1 MRDKFKENSHLY
13 YRVFRSHIYI
23 NDMPI
28 SEVYSELISQL
39 ENRHIPY
46 YRKTKTFEEAIRA
59 FDNLTGLESVKEV
72 FAELQYMIQESGKST
87 VPALHMAFVGNPGTG
102 KTTVAQMTADLLYSM
117 GVIRTDKVI
126 TVSALD
132 LLGKYVGQTS
142 GVTRSYCE
150 KAYGGILFIDEAY
163 LISPSREQSG
173 NDQYRQECIGT
184 LLQEMENNRDR
195 LVVIFAGYPKEMDD
209 FLHNSNSGFASRLYK
224 VVPFEDYSDDQL
236 MEIFDNFCKKDGYSL
251 TCSAR
256 EKVRLKLVTQRYSRD
271 FGNARTVR
279 NIFEQ
284 SYRKHAV
291 NFINKSVEEKRFVL
305 DAEDIVELF

>member
-23 NDMPI
+23 NDMPV

-163 LISPSREQSG
+163 LILPPLIAKYQITLKRSSG
-173 NDQYRQECIGT
+173 HFKFKNIKQT
-184 LLQEMENNRDR
+184 KLNRW
-195 LVVIFAGYPKEMDD
+195 Y
-209 FLHNSNSGFASRLYK
+209 
-224 VVPFEDYSDDQL
+224 Q
-236 MEIFDNFCKKDGYSL
+236 
-251 TCSAR
+251 
-256 EKVRLKLVTQRYSRD
+256 
-271 FGNARTVR
+271 
-279 NIFEQ
+279 
-284 SYRKHAV
+284 
-291 NFINKSVEEKRFVL
+291 
-305 DAEDIVELF
+305 